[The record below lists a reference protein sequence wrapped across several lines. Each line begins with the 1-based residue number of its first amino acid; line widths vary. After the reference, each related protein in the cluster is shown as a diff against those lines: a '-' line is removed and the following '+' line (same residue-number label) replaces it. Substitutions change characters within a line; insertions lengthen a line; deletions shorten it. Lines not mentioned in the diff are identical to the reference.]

1 MIIQLFILFN
11 LVIYT
16 VIAGS
21 SPSNSCTGPIEVKSN
36 QDLDALRNCQVVEG
50 SITIKNV
57 SSTGDIIN
65 LSQLQQVHGD
75 LVFQGNG
82 DLSQIVLASL
92 KQVDGKLVF
101 QDNRQLERLDL
112 TQLTSVQSLD
122 ISVEPALNAI
132 LFPSGLSHIE
142 SLTVTDTIATKIEGL
157 TTSKIKDVHVA
168 NNKYLKDI
176 NMNHLEQVNGVMT
189 IAANSPNLTLDVGI
203 YVYLFGTC
211 ILKSV

>member
-1 MIIQLFILFN
+1 MIFQLFILFN
-11 LVIYT
+11 LVICA

-21 SPSNSCTGPIEVKSN
+21 SSSNSCTGPIEVKSN
-36 QDLDALRNCQVVEG
+36 QDLNTLSNCQVVEG
-50 SITIKNV
+50 SITINNI
-57 SSTGDIIN
+57 SSIGDIIN

-75 LVFQGNG
+75 LVFQGNN

-112 TQLTSVQSLD
+112 TQLTSVQALD
-122 ISVEPALNAI
+122 ISVEPALDAI
-132 LFPSGLSHIE
+132 LFPSGLSQIE
-142 SLTVTDTIATKIEGL
+142 SLTVTDTVATKIEGL
-157 TTSKIKDVHVA
+157 TTSKMKDVHIA

-189 IAANSPNLTLDVGI
+189 IAANSPNLTLDVRI
-203 YVYLFGTC
+203 YVYF
-211 ILKSV
+211 I